1 MIISIS
7 RRTDVPAFYMSWL
20 MQRIHAGK
28 VVYYNPFNFKGYE
41 ISLKPEDVDVL
52 FFISKNFAPLLP
64 YLDELQAQYNLY
76 FHYTITGLSG
86 VFEELVPPAP
96 EMVRVFQEIA
106 RRTSPRQIAWRFDPI
121 VLTNMTPPEFYREK
135 FRELAAQLAG
145 STERCYLS
153 FATVYDK
160 MKRTFQQL
168 EERKGV
174 VLLATDQEERRQLA
188 DELASLAAGYGMKL
202 FSCCNDFLQSDL
214 VAKGRC
220 VDGEYLSELF
230 HLQKRFPAYP
240 TREGCGCARC
250 VDIGAYDTCPHGCSY
265 CYANVN
271 KQVATRNY
279 QAHSPAEELLARGKI
294 EVVKRLPADD
304 GQLSLF

>member
-20 MQRIHAGK
+20 MQRIREGR

-64 YLDELQAQYNLY
+64 YLDELKEQYNLY
-76 FHYTITGLSG
+76 FHYTITGLSKF
-86 VFEELVPPAP
+86 FEELVPPEE

-106 RRTSPRQIAWRFDPI
+106 RRTSPKQIAWRFDPI
-121 VLTNMTPPEFYREK
+121 VLTNITPPEFYREK
-135 FRELAAQLAG
+135 FRKIAAQLAG
-145 STERCYLS
+145 YTGRCYLS

-160 MKRTFQQL
+160 VKRTFQQL

-174 VLLATDQEERRQLA
+174 LLLEPDLELRRQLV
-188 DELASLAAGYGMKL
+188 DELASVGMEYGIQL
-202 FSCCNDFLQSDL
+202 FSCCNDYLAGGKVL
-214 VAKGRC
+214 KGGC

-230 HLQKRFPAYP
+230 RLQKCFPAYP
-240 TREGCGCARC
+240 TREGCGCVRC

-271 KQVATRNY
+271 KQVALRNY
-279 QAHSPAEELLARGKI
+279 RAHVPEDELLAKCRVN
-294 EVVKRLPADD
+294 VVKRLPEDD
-304 GQLSLF
+304 GQMSLF